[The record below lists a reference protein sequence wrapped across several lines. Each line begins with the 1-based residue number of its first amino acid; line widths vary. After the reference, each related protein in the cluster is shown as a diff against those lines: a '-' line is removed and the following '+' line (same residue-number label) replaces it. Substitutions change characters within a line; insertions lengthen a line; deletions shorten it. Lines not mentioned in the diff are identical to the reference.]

1 MMEMI
6 VGGLTVD
13 YRTGQPIVV
22 LADIDKRRALPIW
35 IGVAEALAISQGL
48 SHENCGR
55 PMTHDLLL
63 NAIEE
68 LGYTVEQVDLNE
80 IQESTFLATIR
91 LSPSSAKGGEEKALD
106 ARPSDAIAIALR
118 VGASI
123 YATEEVMLKASL
135 SLDVERDE
143 EEEREFKMFL
153 QSVKPS
159 DFRLDG
165 HPPQRHTA

>member
-22 LADIDKRRALPIW
+22 LADKDKRRALPIW

-48 SHENCGR
+48 AKEDCGR
-55 PMTHDLLL
+55 PMTHDLFL
-63 NAIEE
+63 NALDE
-68 LGYTVEQVDLNE
+68 LGYTVKQVDLNE
-80 IQESTFLATIR
+80 IHDSTFFATIR
-91 LSPSSAKGGEEKALD
+91 LSPAREDAGDLKVLD

-118 VGASI
+118 VGATI

-143 EEEREFKMFL
+143 AEEREFKDFL
-153 QSVKPS
+153 HNVKPS
-159 DFRLDG
+159 DFKLEG
-165 HPPQRHTA
+165 PGKYTH